1 MERSGLLLIAIIIVA
16 ITVHRVAA
24 VFKYDNHYFDNY
36 FWGDLMSTRSDARKH
51 TAKLGDFM
59 CFAIYSTNL
68 AYSRVYKPV
77 LEELGLTY
85 PQYVTIICLWEE
97 DNQTVKHL
105 SEKLFLEPST
115 MTPML
120 KRLEAMGYV
129 HRERD
134 MEDERSVRVS
144 LTEAGRQLREKAFDY
159 REVTA
164 KAAGLSPEEFRV
176 LQKAI
181 VNLRTNLMNAAAVS
195 NTEGNSR
202 AQV

>member
-1 MERSGLLLIAIIIVA
+1 
-16 ITVHRVAA
+16 
-24 VFKYDNHYFDNY
+24 
-36 FWGDLMSTRSDARKH
+36 MSNNDTSRKT

-77 LEELGLTY
+77 LEQLGLTY
-85 PQYVTIICLWEE
+85 PQYVTIVCLWEE
-97 DNQTVKHL
+97 DRQTVKGL

-129 HRERD
+129 RRERD
-134 MEDERSVRVS
+134 TEDERSVRVS
-144 LTEAGRQLREKAFDY
+144 LTDTGRALREKAFDY
-159 REVTA
+159 REITA
-164 KAAGLSPEEFRV
+164 KAAGLTPDEFRT

-181 VNLRTNLMNAAAVS
+181 VNLRTNLMDAA
-195 NTEGNSR
+195 
-202 AQV
+202 

>member
-1 MERSGLLLIAIIIVA
+1 
-16 ITVHRVAA
+16 
-24 VFKYDNHYFDNY
+24 
-36 FWGDLMSTRSDARKH
+36 MSNKADAGKT
-51 TAKLGDFM
+51 TAKLSDFM

-77 LEELGLTY
+77 LEKLGLTY

-97 DNQTVKHL
+97 DNQTVKGL

-120 KRLEAMGYV
+120 KRLETMGYV
-129 HRERD
+129 KRERD
-134 MEDERSVRVS
+134 SEDERSVRVS
-144 LTEAGRQLREKAFDY
+144 LTDAGRELREKAFDY

-164 KAAGLSPEEFRV
+164 KASGLSPEEFRV

-181 VNLRTNLMNAAAVS
+181 VNLRTNLMNAS
-195 NTEGNSR
+195 
-202 AQV
+202 Q

>member
-1 MERSGLLLIAIIIVA
+1 MSNTSTSRQDVA
-16 ITVHRVAA
+16 R
-24 VFKYDNHYFDNY
+24 
-36 FWGDLMSTRSDARKH
+36 
-51 TAKLGDFM
+51 LGDFM
-59 CFAIYSTNL
+59 CFAVYSTNL

-77 LEELGLTY
+77 LEKLGLTY

-97 DNQTVKHL
+97 DNQTVKGL

-129 HRERD
+129 QRTRD
-134 MEDERSVRVS
+134 SEDERSVRVS
-144 LTEAGRQLREKAFDY
+144 LTEAGRTLRESAFAF

-164 KAAGLSPEEFRV
+164 RAAGLAPEEFRV

-181 VNLRTNLMNAAAVS
+181 VNLRTNLMQAS
-195 NTEGNSR
+195 G
-202 AQV
+202 Q

>member
-1 MERSGLLLIAIIIVA
+1 MNKQPSKQMSKKTGADKE
-16 ITVHRVAA
+16 AA
-24 VFKYDNHYFDNY
+24 
-36 FWGDLMSTRSDARKH
+36 R
-51 TAKLGDFM
+51 LGDFM
-59 CFAIYSTNL
+59 CFAVYSTNL

-77 LEELGLTY
+77 LEQLGLTY

-97 DNQTVKHL
+97 DGQTVKAL

-129 HRERD
+129 NRERD
-134 MEDERSVRVS
+134 SEDERSVLVS
-144 LTEAGRQLREKAFDY
+144 LTDAGRELREKAFDY

-164 KAAGLSPEEFRV
+164 KAAGLAPEEFRV

-181 VNLRTNLMNAAAVS
+181 VNLRTNLMDAYKQN
-195 NTEGNSR
+195 EGGD
-202 AQV
+202 

>member
-1 MERSGLLLIAIIIVA
+1 
-16 ITVHRVAA
+16 
-24 VFKYDNHYFDNY
+24 
-36 FWGDLMSTRSDARKH
+36 MSNRAR
-51 TAKLGDFM
+51 LGDFM

-97 DNQTVKHL
+97 DKQTVKGL

-129 HRERD
+129 TRERD
-134 MEDERSVRVS
+134 SEDERSVRVS

-159 REVTA
+159 RETTA
-164 KAAGLSPEEFRV
+164 RAAGLSPEEFRV

-181 VNLRTNLMNAAAVS
+181 VNLRTNLMNSVS
-195 NTEGNSR
+195 
-202 AQV
+202 